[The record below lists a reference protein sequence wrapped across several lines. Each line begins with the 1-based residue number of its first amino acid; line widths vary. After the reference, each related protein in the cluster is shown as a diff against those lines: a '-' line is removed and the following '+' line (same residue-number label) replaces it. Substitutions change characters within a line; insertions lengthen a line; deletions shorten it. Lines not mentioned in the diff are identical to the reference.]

1 MIRGCLIAALLR
13 ASCQGG
19 GAIQGHLARE
29 VGGEGTAKRLNG
41 HEVCHLGSW
50 FGWRERTTGREQWE
64 AVVGKE

>member
-1 MIRGCLIAALLR
+1 MIRGCLIAALLCS
-13 ASCQGG
+13 SCQGG

-41 HEVCHLGSW
+41 HEVCHAGLGLAV
-50 FGWRERTTGREQWE
+50 ERTTGREQWE